1 MNILMYT
8 RINRLQF
15 AILYLI
21 SIFCLYVGNR
31 MLSQGS
37 EFPEITANVCMV
49 FGVALYTLALIFRA
63 NDIGYNNM
71 SKLAFWFLS
80 GIPLLGLISVGALLY
95 LPSDNLHDTRHE
107 LKCSDALIKL
117 SMKLKGSLYLQDN
130 EYKSNYGEAIYSFC
144 MQYEQIQCIIQKY
157 NFSKDEFQNKL
168 LCLEHNHIS
177 WQGDIYLPL
186 IVSSSPRLL
195 EIMCAHSDGGVSYF
209 QRYFSNTTILDGKGR
224 VYHCAS
230 GYGLSASDK
239 VAKNKICGLVLCL
252 LSIIS
257 LTLFVPYKVDTP
269 IQRYSSINGRVMYGT
284 IANMP
289 EKIIAKGAEPYTQID
304 YGRVLL
310 NEGIIIVLVAAGYF
324 GSSMI
329 KK

>member
-21 SIFCLYVGNR
+21 SILCLYVGNR
-31 MLSQGS
+31 MVSQGS
-37 EFPEITANVCMV
+37 EFPEITANVCM
-49 FGVALYTLALIFRA
+49 FFCVALYTLALIFRA

-71 SKLAFWFLS
+71 VKLVFWLLS

-95 LPSDNLHDTRHE
+95 LPSDNLLDTRQE

-117 SMKLKGSLYLQDN
+117 SMRLKGLRYSQDM
-130 EYKSNYGEAIYSFC
+130 EYKSKYGEAIYSFC
-144 MQYEQIQCIIQKY
+144 MQYEQIRRIIQKY
-157 NFSKDEFQNKL
+157 NFSKNEFQNNL
-168 LCLEHNHIS
+168 LCLEHNDIS

-195 EIMCAHSDGGVSYF
+195 EIMCTHPDCGVSYF
-209 QRYFSNTTILDGKGR
+209 KHYFSNTKILDIKGKA
-224 VYHCAS
+224 YYCAS
-230 GYGLSASDK
+230 GYSLFANDK
-239 VAKNKICGLVLCL
+239 VSKNKICGLVLCL
-252 LSIIS
+252 LTIIS
-257 LTLFVPYKVDTP
+257 LTLFVPYKVDTQ